1 MSQSE
6 DYLSKNLEALENE
19 TNKEAI
25 DETVEDRDEADHQPE
40 QDRIEEALKE
50 AVEGQP
56 VVARNTEP
64 SHEYTDLN
72 SGGAEDD
79 HSAHFPEEAE
89 QELDET
95 EQPLDMANELSGLEH
110 RQETGLQDNV
120 SESHVSQSHISESQM
135 PGENSADRLLDR
147 INKQKDIVARD
158 LDEDTEDTKSRA
170 LSDTM
175 EQAWQHVDQN
185 VQRLTGNEN
194 QPVYHPPQS
203 FHRYLPP
210 HDYAAQE
217 NLTAWNS
224 TPEQIGGRALMVPQ
238 LNLAE
243 QIQMPEMLNK
253 QGFVP
258 PQIPKMGE
266 WQETNTDIVQ
276 GGEIFDRQGN
286 PIHDPIYTASDPQPG
301 KSRKQA
307 GSRFLGFG
315 AVLGVIG
322 AGSIYYYGGV
332 DNLKSDFERIAGI
345 AGVERVVDTK
355 DNERLDLAQQTIKSE
370 AKPESRG
377 TAVKATLGGKSEI
390 AAHDAAI
397 EAKLR
402 GDDKYDA
409 PGDMQPNLLAAAV
422 KSGQA
427 AQPKFK
433 FAIDNITGPAGRNLA
448 LNINLTE
455 KQKAATTN
463 LVFYG
468 VPGEI
473 KMSVGERAGR
483 TWIVPR
489 AELNK
494 LSLISDPEFQGPVDL
509 EVELQN
515 SNTSISERAKLA
527 VNIGPFS
534 ETIVA
539 EAGETRN
546 VIRGTSVV
554 VANQVNKPNNQQAV
568 LGENAK
574 SLANVKPVRSQP
586 KRISPALESGL
597 LKRGKDFMS
606 VGDFASARLAFEHLA
621 ASGHAGGA
629 VALAETF
636 DPQFLVANE
645 ARGLQGDIEQA
656 LKWYRHAVSLGHE
669 EAMSRVRELELELQ

>member
-19 TNKEAI
+19 TNKDPI
-25 DETVEDRDEADHQPE
+25 EDRDDGGHQPE

-56 VVARNTEP
+56 IAAHTHEQADENSEAEAAASTETDETTEIQD
-64 SHEYTDLN
+64 SHL
-72 SGGAEDD
+72 
-79 HSAHFPEEAE
+79 AHPAQEPEEE
-89 QELDET
+89 HGVV
-95 EQPLDMANELSGLEH
+95 EQPPTMADEISGL
-110 RQETGLQDNV
+110 DNKQAM
-120 SESHVSQSHISESQM
+120 S
-135 PGENSADRLLDR
+135 PLENEPQPENGTDRLLDR

-158 LDEDTEDTKSRA
+158 LDEETEDPKSRA

-203 FHRYLPP
+203 YHRYLPP
-210 HDYAAQE
+210 HDYSAQD

-253 QGFVP
+253 QGFTP
-258 PQIPKMGE
+258 PQIPNMGE
-266 WQETNTDIVQ
+266 WQGNNGDVVQ
-276 GGEIFDRQGN
+276 SGEIFDHQGN
-286 PIHDPIYTASDPQPG
+286 AIHDPIYTPSETQPE
-301 KSRKQA
+301 KSQKQV
-307 GSRFLGFG
+307 GSRFLGIG
-315 AVLGVIG
+315 AVIGVIG

-332 DNLKSDFERIAGI
+332 DNLKTDFERISGI
-345 AGVERVVDTK
+345 AGIERIAGSK
-355 DNERLDLAQQTIKSE
+355 DEGRLDLAQQTIKSE
-370 AKPESRG
+370 ARPESRDTG
-377 TAVKATLGGKSEI
+377 VGSTLGGKSQI

-397 EAKLR
+397 EAKIR
-402 GDDKYDA
+402 GDNKDDA
-409 PGDMQPNLLAAAV
+409 PGDMQPNLLAASV
-422 KSGQA
+422 KSG
-427 AQPKFK
+427 QPKFK

-448 LNINLTE
+448 LNINLNAQ
-455 KQKAATTN
+455 QKAATTN

-473 KMSVGERAGR
+473 NMSAGERVGR

-489 AELNK
+489 GQLDQ

-515 SNTSISERAKLA
+515 NNTSISERAKLA

-539 EAGETRN
+539 EAGETQN

-554 VANQVNKPNNQQAV
+554 AANEVNKTIRQQSGLGSPV
-568 LGENAK
+568 VGENANA
-574 SLANVKPVRSQP
+574 LAKVKPVRSQP
-586 KRISPALESGL
+586 KRISAALESGL

-621 ASGHAGGA
+621 TSGHAGGA

-669 EAMSRVRELELELQ
+669 EAMARVRELELELQ